1 MSYQNIF
8 KRYEIKYLI
17 TREQKEAIK
26 QLMSGN
32 MEADKYGRSTICNI
46 YFDTPNYLL
55 IRRSTDKPMYKE
67 KLRVRSYGTAD
78 KESTVFVELKKKAF
92 ESIWNG
98 KEANISVLKFPNVTD
113 ALIKK
118 YRKKM
123 PVCQAGAETQY
134 EIGSC
139 STI

>member
-46 YFDTPNYLL
+46 YF
-55 IRRSTDKPMYKE
+55 RYKF
-67 KLRVRSYGTAD
+67 R
-78 KESTVFVELKKKAF
+78 
-92 ESIWNG
+92 
-98 KEANISVLKFPNVTD
+98 NIN
-113 ALIKK
+113 
-118 YRKKM
+118 
-123 PVCQAGAETQY
+123 E
-134 EIGSC
+134 
-139 STI
+139 